1 MAYARLSSSV
11 QSLGGETR
19 KVKESP
25 IFTRTHDLLL
35 WLIPQTLK
43 FPREQRFI
51 MAKRVQDAALDLQEL
66 LLEAALSGE
75 KRKRQLLA
83 QADIT
88 LARLRFHLRLCHE
101 LELLGPGQYQHVAN
115 MVTEIGRLLGG
126 WRKSAADEPAAVGT
140 G

>member
-1 MAYARLSSSV
+1 M
-11 QSLGGETR
+11 
-19 KVKESP
+19 KESP
-25 IFTRTHDLLL
+25 IFARTHDLLL

-43 FPREQRFI
+43 FPREQRFV
-51 MAKRVQDAALDLQEL
+51 MAQRVQDTALDLQEE
-66 LLEAALSGE
+66 LLEAALSKG
-75 KRKRQLLA
+75 RRQTQLLA

-101 LELLGPGQYQHVAN
+101 LKLLEVSQYHHVAN

-126 WRKSAADEPAAVGT
+126 WRKSAGGEPAAVGT

>member
-1 MAYARLSSSV
+1 M
-11 QSLGGETR
+11 
-19 KVKESP
+19 KESP

-43 FPREQRFI
+43 FPREQRFV
-51 MAKRVQDAALDLQEL
+51 MARRVQDAALDLHER
-66 LLEAALSGE
+66 LLEAALSGG
-75 KRKRQLLA
+75 RRQGALLA
-83 QADIT
+83 EADIL

-101 LELLGPGQYQHVAN
+101 LGLLEMGQYRHVAE

-126 WRKSAADEPAAVGT
+126 WRKSLAQGPAAVGT